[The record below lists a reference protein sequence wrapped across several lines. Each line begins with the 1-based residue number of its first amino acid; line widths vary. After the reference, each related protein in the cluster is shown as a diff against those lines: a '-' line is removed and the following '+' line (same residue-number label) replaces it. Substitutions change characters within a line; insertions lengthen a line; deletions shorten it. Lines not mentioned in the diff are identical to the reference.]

1 MFGILCYLFSYPFL
15 VGGKDVQAIQ
25 RKIFIITIAGIV
37 YGTVMEFV
45 QKYWIPNRSF
55 EIWDIA
61 ADSTGCLV
69 AFFYCRRYLKKIG
82 PDRNRDRNQ
91 N

>member
-1 MFGILCYLFSYPFL
+1 MNRRSKQKDNWLPKIAAVCISYGIL
-15 VGGKDVQAIQ
+15 
-25 RKIFIITIAGIV
+25 
-37 YGTVMEFV
+37 MELV

-55 EIWDIA
+55 ELQDILADTAGCMLGWLICRKIWDR
-61 ADSTGCLV
+61 G
-69 AFFYCRRYLKKIG
+69 KKIG